1 MRSSTFPGVIWQA
14 RISPRS
20 LITKCTFNKTSPLS
34 LFHALQC
41 LQTLCDC
48 ECDDCHTPPKRLSR
62 QMKCRSVQER
72 KHNRI
77 GSMKCP
83 RCHTNEKQYKAGL
96 NRSKSQRYRCGE
108 CNRVYTPEPQ
118 PQGYSS
124 EKRMLALRMYVEGS
138 SQRSIGRILKVSPQ
152 TIANWIN
159 SYTNNLPAVQMPK
172 KPNTAELD
180 EMYTFLKQKKTKSI
194 S

>member
-1 MRSSTFPGVIWQA
+1 
-14 RISPRS
+14 
-20 LITKCTFNKTSPLS
+20 
-34 LFHALQC
+34 
-41 LQTLCDC
+41 
-48 ECDDCHTPPKRLSR
+48 
-62 QMKCRSVQER
+62 
-72 KHNRI
+72 
-77 GSMKCP
+77 
-83 RCHTNEKQYKAGL
+83 
-96 NRSKSQRYRCGE
+96 
-108 CNRVYTPEPQ
+108 
-118 PQGYSS
+118 
-124 EKRMLALRMYVEGS
+124 MLALRMYVEGS